1 VYLYEALL
9 NFSFAMSNSRPPRRA
24 PEPYERLVPLFL
36 VALLIA
42 IVVLVIFVVIV
53 LVVSA
58 PR

>member
-1 VYLYEALL
+1 
-9 NFSFAMSNSRPPRRA
+9 MSNSRPPRRA